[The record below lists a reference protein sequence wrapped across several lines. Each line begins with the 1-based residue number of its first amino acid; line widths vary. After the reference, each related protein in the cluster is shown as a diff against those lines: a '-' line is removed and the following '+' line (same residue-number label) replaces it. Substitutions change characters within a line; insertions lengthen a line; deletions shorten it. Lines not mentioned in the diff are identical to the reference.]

1 LRRFFA
7 PAAYGCARCGKDC
20 IVTAMAVLRFLA
32 LCAPV
37 VAGFLQLI
45 YFPLKEV
52 NRMALI
58 NVSNLTFAYEGSYDN
73 IFENAS
79 FQIDTDWKLGFVG
92 RNGKGKTTFLKLL
105 LGRYDYQG
113 SISRPVAFEYF
124 PYEVE
129 DKGAHSID
137 VAFSVA
143 PGLQLW
149 QLLREMNLLEMEEEI
164 LYRPFSTLSNG
175 EQTKLLLA
183 ALFQKESS
191 FLLIDEPTNH
201 LDSNARKLVGK
212 YLSSKKGYILVSHDR
227 QFLDGCIDHV
237 LSINRADIQVQKGN
251 FSSWFSNKARQ
262 DEAELQENER
272 LKKEIGRLKQSA
284 RRTADWSDKVEK
296 TKIGSGPVDRGYIGH
311 KAAKMMQRSKAIE
324 RRRQVAV
331 DQKSA
336 LLKNIERVDGLKL
349 HPLEYHSPRLLSLDG
364 VGIRYGEKIAC
375 ENVTFS
381 ISRGERIAL
390 NGKNGSGKSSII
402 RLIAGED
409 IDHSGTVTIGSG
421 LKISLVPQGFSHLK
435 GNLSDYAALRG
446 IDESLFKAILR
457 KLDFERS
464 QFDKD
469 MESFSAGQ
477 KKKALIAGSLCESA
491 HLYIW
496 DEPLNYIDVFSRMQ
510 IESLL
515 DEFSSSMLFVEHD
528 SAFIDK
534 IATGVVH
541 L

>member
-1 LRRFFA
+1 
-7 PAAYGCARCGKDC
+7 
-20 IVTAMAVLRFLA
+20 
-32 LCAPV
+32 
-37 VAGFLQLI
+37 
-45 YFPLKEV
+45 
-52 NRMALI
+52 MALI

-79 FQIDTDWKLGFVG
+79 FQIDTDWKLGFIG

-105 LGRYDYQG
+105 LEEYDFKG
-113 SISRPVAFEYF
+113 SISRPVSFEYF

-129 DKGAHSID
+129 DKSANSID
-137 VAFSVA
+137 IAYSIA
-143 PGLQLW
+143 PELQLW
-149 QLLREMNLLEMEEEI
+149 QLAREMNILDMEEEL
-164 LYRPFSTLSNG
+164 LYRPFFTLSNG
-175 EQTKLLLA
+175 EQTKLLLSV
-183 ALFQKESS
+183 LFQKESN

-201 LDSNARKLVGK
+201 LDTGARKLVGN

-227 QFLDGCIDHV
+227 NFLDVCVDHV

-251 FSSWFSNKARQ
+251 FSSWYLNKTRQ
-262 DEAELQENER
+262 DGAELQENER
-272 LKKEIGRLKQSA
+272 LKKEIGRLQNSV
-284 RRTADWSDKVEK
+284 RTTADWSDKVERTK
-296 TKIGSGPVDRGYIGH
+296 TGSGPVDRGYIGH

-324 RRRQVAV
+324 RRRQDSVEK
-331 DQKSA
+331 KSA
-336 LLKNIERVDGLKL
+336 LLKNVERTQALKL
-349 HPLEYHSPRLLSLDG
+349 HPLRYHSRRLLSLEA
-364 VGIRYGEKIAC
+364 VSIRYGEKTAC
-375 ENVTFS
+375 ENISFS

-390 NGKNGSGKSSII
+390 QGKNGSGKSSIL
-402 RLIAGED
+402 RLIAGD
-409 IDHSGTVTIGSG
+409 KLDYSGELSIGGG
-421 LKISLVPQGFSHLK
+421 LKVSLIPQDFSHLK
-435 GNLSDYAALRG
+435 GSLSEYAALRG

-469 MESFSAGQ
+469 MKNLSAGQ

-515 DEFSSSMLFVEHD
+515 EEFNSSMLFVEHD
-528 SAFIDK
+528 QAFIDK
-534 IATGVVH
+534 IATGVIH